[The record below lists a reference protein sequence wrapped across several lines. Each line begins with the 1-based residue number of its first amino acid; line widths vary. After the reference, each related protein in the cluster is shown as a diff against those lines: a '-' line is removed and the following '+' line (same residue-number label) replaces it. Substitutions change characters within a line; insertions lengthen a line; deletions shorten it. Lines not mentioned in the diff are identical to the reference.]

1 MSGQVGNFAG
11 YALIALGA
19 GIVLRRVMTALSAR
33 RRIPELLKSGAQIL
47 DVRSPGEFAAGHA
60 SGSRN
65 VPLADLEREAK
76 DLDPNR
82 WIIVCCA
89 SGTRSGMAR
98 RWLLR
103 HGYRQVLNGG
113 SWRNLP

>member
-1 MSGQVGNFAG
+1 MMGQIGNLAG
-11 YALIALGA
+11 YALMGLGV
-19 GIVLRRVMTALSAR
+19 GIILRHVFTLLNAR

-65 VPLADLEREAK
+65 IPLADLEREAK

-89 SGTRSGMAR
+89 SGTRSSRAR

-103 HGYRQVLNGG
+103 HGFRQVLNGG

>member
-1 MSGQVGNFAG
+1 MG
-11 YALIALGA
+11 LGV
-19 GIVLRRVMTALSAR
+19 GIVFRRVIMLLNAR
-33 RRIPELLKSGAQIL
+33 RRIPELLKSGAQIV
-47 DVRSPGEFAAGHA
+47 DVRSPDEFAVGHA
-60 SGSRN
+60 AGSRN
-65 VPLADLEREAK
+65 IPLGDLQAGTE

-103 HGYRQVLNGG
+103 HGFRQVLNAG

>member
-1 MSGQVGNFAG
+1 MIGQIGNLAG
-11 YALIALGA
+11 YALMGLGV
-19 GIVLRRVMTALSAR
+19 GIVLARLIAQLSAR
-33 RRIPELLKSGAQIL
+33 RRIPELLKSGALIV
-47 DVRSPGEFAAGHA
+47 DVRSPREFAAGHA

-65 VPLADLEREAK
+65 VPLDDLERDAK

-98 RWLLR
+98 RWLIR
-103 HGYRQVLNGG
+103 HGFSQVLNGG

>member
-1 MSGQVGNFAG
+1 MIGQISNLAG
-11 YALIALGA
+11 YALMGLGV
-19 GIVLRRVMTALSAR
+19 GIVLHRLIAQLSAR
-33 RRIPELLKSGAQIL
+33 RRIPELLKSGAQIV

-65 VPLADLEREAK
+65 IPLDDLEREAK

-82 WIIVCCA
+82 WIITCCA

-98 RWLLR
+98 RWLIR
-103 HGYRQVLNGG
+103 HGFSHVLNGG

>member
-1 MSGQVGNFAG
+1 MMQPSVEIIRYGLV
-11 YALIALGA
+11 ALIAAILVKRLLTRLNTKRKIPALRKAGA
-19 GIVLRRVMTALSAR
+19 VI
-33 RRIPELLKSGAQIL
+33 I
-47 DVRSPGEFAAGHA
+47 DVRSPGEFAAGNA
-60 SGSRN
+60 AGSRN
-65 VPLADLEREAK
+65 IPLGDLERGTK

-103 HGYRQVLNGG
+103 HGFQHVLNAG
-113 SWRNLP
+113 SWRNLR

>member
-1 MSGQVGNFAG
+1 MIGQIGNLVG
-11 YALIALGA
+11 YALMGLGV
-19 GIVLRRVMTALSAR
+19 GIVLKHVINVLNAR
-33 RRIPELLKSGAQIL
+33 RRIPELLKSGAQIV
-47 DVRSPGEFAAGHA
+47 DVRSPREFAAGHA
-60 SGSRN
+60 SGSLN
-65 VPLADLEREAK
+65 VPLDDLEREAK

-103 HGYRQVLNGG
+103 HGFSHVLNGG

>member
-1 MSGQVGNFAG
+1 MIGQIGNLAG
-11 YALIALGA
+11 YALMALGV
-19 GIVLRRVMTALSAR
+19 GIVLRRVIILLSAR
-33 RRIPELLKSGAQIL
+33 RRIPELLKSGGQIV
-47 DVRSPGEFAAGHA
+47 DVRSPGEFAMGHA

-65 VPLADLEREAK
+65 VPLDDLEREARG
-76 DLDPNR
+76 LDPNR

-89 SGTRSGMAR
+89 SGTRGGIAR

-103 HGYRQVLNGG
+103 HGFSQVLNGG

>member
-1 MSGQVGNFAG
+1 MPP
-11 YALIALGA
+11 
-19 GIVLRRVMTALSAR
+19 T
-33 RRIPELLKSGAQIL
+33 AQIIQYGL
-47 DVRSPGEFAAGHA
+47 LALVAAIVFKRLLTGVIAKRKIPALLQAGAVIIDVRSPGEFAAGNA
-60 SGSRN
+60 AGSRN
-65 VPLADLEREAK
+65 VPLDDLERGTR
-76 DLDPNR
+76 DLEPNR

-103 HGYRQVLNGG
+103 HGFPHVLNAG

>member
-1 MSGQVGNFAG
+1 MLRQIGNLAG
-11 YALIALGA
+11 YALMGLGV
-19 GIVLRRVMTALSAR
+19 GIVLYRLITRLSAR
-33 RRIPELLKSGAQIL
+33 RRIPELLKAGAQIV

-60 SGSRN
+60 SGSLN
-65 VPLADLEREAK
+65 IPLDDLEREAK

-103 HGYRQVLNGG
+103 HGFSQVLNGG
-113 SWRNLP
+113 SWRNLS